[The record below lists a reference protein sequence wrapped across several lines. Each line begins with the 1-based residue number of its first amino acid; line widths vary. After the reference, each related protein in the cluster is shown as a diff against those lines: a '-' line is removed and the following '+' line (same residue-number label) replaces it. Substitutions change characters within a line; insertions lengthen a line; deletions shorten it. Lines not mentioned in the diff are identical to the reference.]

1 MTEQIVVD
9 PAADLITFRAPLRQK
24 LFVFGGAPAGFFF
37 FFFDLGGFGLELNL
51 RGLHFLVARVG
62 IDHQLENLV
71 FVGGNFLF
79 RELDFVEQRL
89 VLVVGLDVQRLVAVF
104 GNLTPQV
111 GNGGF
116 VLAAGGFVGLDR
128 GLSVLQLR

>member
-1 MTEQIVVD
+1 MTEQIVIH
-9 PAADLITFRAPLRQK
+9 AGADLIAFGSPFREK
-24 LFVFGGAPAGFFF
+24 LFVFGGTPAGFFF

-79 RELDFVEQRL
+79 GELDLVEQRL
-89 VLVVGLDVQRLVAVF
+89 VLVVGFYVERLVAIF
-104 GNLTPQV
+104 GNFAAHV
-111 GNGGF
+111 GDGGF
-116 VLAAGGFVGLDR
+116 VLAAGGGARR
-128 GLSVLQLR
+128 GRRA